1 MSPRK
6 LWWSMV
12 YIILAIGSTI
22 PKFPNWWQYWWFIVA
37 LLLFDVGILH
47 AALCGSCLSSP
58 SLWGLAARWIPK
70 RSEEPRR
77 TYASGTPLWFQHVS
91 TRKWRYMWHICAK
104 GKDMMGCKHRTTG
117 YVVLPG
123 DAGKSPQPV
132 VRLPRVDSKRGIT
145 PKMLGRCL
153 NTQNDCCIILCAYVY
168 VYVYIYTHV
177 EYIHV
182 VCPFFSSM
190 RH

>member
-1 MSPRK
+1 
-6 LWWSMV
+6 
-12 YIILAIGSTI
+12 
-22 PKFPNWWQYWWFIVA
+22 
-37 LLLFDVGILH
+37 
-47 AALCGSCLSSP
+47 
-58 SLWGLAARWIPK
+58 
-70 RSEEPRR
+70 
-77 TYASGTPLWFQHVS
+77 
-91 TRKWRYMWHICAK
+91 
-104 GKDMMGCKHRTTG
+104 MMGCKHRTTG

-132 VRLPRVDSKRGIT
+132 VRLPMVDSKRGIT

-153 NTQNDCCIILCAYVY
+153 NTQNDCCIMLCAYAYVY
-168 VYVYIYTHV
+168 VYVYIYMYTHV